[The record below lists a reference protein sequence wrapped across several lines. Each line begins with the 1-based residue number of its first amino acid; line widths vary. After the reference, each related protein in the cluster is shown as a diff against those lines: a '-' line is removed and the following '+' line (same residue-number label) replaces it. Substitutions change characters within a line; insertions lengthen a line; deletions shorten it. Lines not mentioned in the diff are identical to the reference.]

1 MEIKYMKVLNDNL
14 SVTAAYTG
22 VKEAVSP
29 ISVEEI
35 IALENKYNG
44 GRLFPA
50 ALRELLFLA
59 GGDCYVLDYG
69 MNDSQEQM
77 QESSRKYMTVFGRNR
92 VIARPFY
99 VIDVYNTGDQFV
111 FVYLDEGKDDP
122 DVYEALIGYRLNDWI
137 HLVKSPLSALI
148 DGRIKRF
155 LSGGN
160 PF

>member
-22 VKEAVSP
+22 VKEVVSP

-59 GGDCYVLDYG
+59 GGYCYVLDYG

-77 QESSRKYMTVFGRNR
+77 QQSSRKYMTVFGRNR

>member
-1 MEIKYMKVLNDNL
+1 MEIKYMKLLNDNL
-14 SVTAAYTG
+14 SVTAPNTG
-22 VKEAVSP
+22 IKEAVSP

-69 MNDSQEQM
+69 INDTQEQM
-77 QESSRKYMTVFGRNR
+77 QESSRRFMTIGGRNR
-92 VIARPFY
+92 VISRPFY
-99 VIDVYNTGDQFV
+99 VIDVYNAGDQFL